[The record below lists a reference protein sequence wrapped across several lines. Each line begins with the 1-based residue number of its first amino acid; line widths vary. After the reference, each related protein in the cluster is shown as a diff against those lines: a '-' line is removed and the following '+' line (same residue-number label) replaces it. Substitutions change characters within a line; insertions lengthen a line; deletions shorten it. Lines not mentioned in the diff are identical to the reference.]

1 MRGLLPGLSLET
13 VEQAGQVEMH
23 TAQIP
28 GEGRRRSPSQSS
40 QFRSDEHATRMHQ
53 FLDSER
59 SEVPPADVA
68 KALLSDWVPGA
79 SETLTPRPVARL
91 PEIWRT
97 LRPCAPVLRCFRT
110 D

>member
-1 MRGLLPGLSLET
+1 MQEVLPGLSLET

-40 QFRSDEHATRMHQ
+40 QFRSDEQATRMHQ
-53 FLDSER
+53 SLDSER
-59 SEVPPADVA
+59 PEVLPADVV

-79 SETLTPRPVARL
+79 SWILT
-91 PEIWRT
+91 
-97 LRPCAPVLRCFRT
+97 
-110 D
+110 